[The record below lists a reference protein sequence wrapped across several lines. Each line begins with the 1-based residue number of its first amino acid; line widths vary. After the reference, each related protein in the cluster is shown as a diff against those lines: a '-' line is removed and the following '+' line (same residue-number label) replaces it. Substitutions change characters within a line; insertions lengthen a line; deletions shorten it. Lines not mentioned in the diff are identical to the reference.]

1 MRRVVFDRLDVVD
14 VAAAPPVADVGTAGR
29 RQLIEQARHRAIR
42 AMDGDQLPALERG
55 SPFALLAGD
64 EDDGRVSSAS
74 RYIVLT
80 LTAMSL
86 RRSRWRARG
95 SAST

>member
-1 MRRVVFDRLDVVD
+1 
-14 VAAAPPVADVGTAGR
+14 
-29 RQLIEQARHRAIR
+29 
-42 AMDGDQLPALERG
+42 MDGDQLPALERG

-86 RRSRWRARG
+86 RRPRWRARG